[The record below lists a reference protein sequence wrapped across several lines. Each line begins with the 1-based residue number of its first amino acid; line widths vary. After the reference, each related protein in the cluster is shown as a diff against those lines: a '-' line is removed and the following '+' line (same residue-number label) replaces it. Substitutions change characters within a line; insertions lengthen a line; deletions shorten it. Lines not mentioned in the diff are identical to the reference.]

1 MAEIQKLKN
10 SARGLKSW
18 YTRVETSCEPYA
30 MGTKTGTK
38 DIYTAKRKEL
48 TQAKENI
55 DRAMTELL
63 LVPDFADGSS
73 EETNHLKTV
82 ADLQTAYDDMMDSLA
97 QKEMESQRAEKVKA
111 ENTKRFV
118 KPIFELR
125 PKQLNSNSSINEV
138 EPFCKQFQAF
148 YNQSNLDLCSNDDAQ
163 QYLKNCLDL
172 VLVQHLDTKIDS
184 TTPILGGS
192 NSCLNYIREY
202 FTQKHPLLTLRM
214 DAFSLKQP
222 NGVPFLDFYGKANQ
236 VYKSAE
242 ISKLTSEQLTSYL
255 LITATT
261 DEELKKEFLKLKA
274 PDVIALLDCAQ
285 QHVRANQTS
294 NRVEKTETF
303 AITQFDRS
311 RPKNRSLRSHLR
323 KLGIT
328 CGRCGSRDGHSYQDC
343 NKERDQLECSTCKD
357 EGRPCTGHVA
367 ATCFDNL
374 GIPRSRNNSGSQS
387 LSQER
392 NRSGSGSRLQRRAST
407 PWGYRGNGVY
417 QVEDGDLSDN
427 FDFSDG
433 VFQINEDFTAGSN
446 STDEITSININDQ
459 IDQELKEDPL
469 PKDFDSVD
477 PVELMDI
484 PLLSMEVELLTKH
497 DNKIKVLANPDTGTA
512 RSHLPPDIASQL
524 GLNNLEQLG
533 RTLRA
538 ANRTPIGY
546 QGDIRLQLNFL
557 GTKIISN
564 FAIADVSCPLI
575 GRLDLYR
582 LGLLKEFPMGKLE
595 FKRNQNNPLSVE
607 MVNMMTETS
616 CVLDFELPVPGKPCG
631 CAETTHH
638 FFNLFKATEGQMK
651 QQLFEIYK
659 DKIPTHVRLYIEL
672 NLLSQDPAEDEE
684 LSKTN
689 QAENGSPKLREPQA
703 DNDQPVQSNQSQS
716 GKLSYRNQ
724 LRRLGITCFRCGSH
738 RHGESD
744 CTKLKEHLNCSYC
757 KEKNRPSIGHVME
770 TCYDKLG
777 IRQPRTRS
785 RSKSRNFQS
794 LRRTSLSMI
803 REATMMYAWSVQHCT
818 YLSLACICT

>member
-1 MAEIQKLKN
+1 MAGIQKLKN

-38 DIYTAKRKEL
+38 DMYAAKRKEL

-63 LVPDFADGSS
+63 LVSDFADGSS

-236 VYKSAE
+236 VYRSAE

-274 PDVIALLDCAQ
+274 PDIKALLDCAQ

-323 KLGIT
+323 RLGIT
-328 CGRCGSRDGHSYQDC
+328 CGRCGSRDGHSYKDC

-407 PWGYRGNGVY
+407 PWGYRENGVY

-459 IDQELKEDPL
+459 IDKEPKEVPL
-469 PKDFDSVD
+469 PQDFDSVN
-477 PVELMDI
+477 PIELMDI
-484 PLLSMEVELLTKH
+484 PLLSMEVELSTKR
-497 DNKIKVLANPDTGTA
+497 DNKIKVLANPETGTA
-512 RSHLPPDIASQL
+512 NSLLLPDVASAKGNDNATDSIPRPVIKATTTSIRTTTPSAPASSDQHSWATKPANATAPANVKPVVNQA
-524 GLNNLEQLG
+524 NNSEEEDVLARARYANIGNPTSTATTPAAGSSNDVTMLEMASS
-533 RTLRA
+533 R
-538 ANRTPIGY
+538 PHY
-546 QGDIRLQLNFL
+546 D
-557 GTKIISN
+557 
-564 FAIADVSCPLI
+564 
-575 GRLDLYR
+575 
-582 LGLLKEFPMGKLE
+582 LKEFLE
-595 FKRNQNNPLSVE
+595 NS
-607 MVNMMTETS
+607 TS
-616 CVLDFELPVPGKPCG
+616 ATGTIDDYEQGYNDGYDDGRDDAYNDFS
-631 CAETTHH
+631 
-638 FFNLFKATEGQMK
+638 N
-651 QQLFEIYK
+651 Y
-659 DKIPTHVRLYIEL
+659 
-672 NLLSQDPAEDEE
+672 
-684 LSKTN
+684 
-689 QAENGSPKLREPQA
+689 EN
-703 DNDQPVQSNQSQS
+703 D
-716 GKLSYRNQ
+716 Y
-724 LRRLGITCFRCGSH
+724 
-738 RHGESD
+738 
-744 CTKLKEHLNCSYC
+744 
-757 KEKNRPSIGHVME
+757 
-770 TCYDKLG
+770 YD
-777 IRQPRTRS
+777 
-785 RSKSRNFQS
+785 
-794 LRRTSLSMI
+794 
-803 REATMMYAWSVQHCT
+803 
-818 YLSLACICT
+818 